1 MKVLLILA
9 VALLHLAAANPNP
22 DTNVDVQVTVN
33 GKPIDVANSGSTGAN
48 IFVQTLP
55 YFHLLV
61 SHHTLQGNYWRFIVF
76 SWKIVNFLTHSLS
89 GNFAETRDWV
99 GLTSCWQAPSEAK
112 PSQVSSKFFLQ
123 KLYAVSQN
131 SVFSQDQKVVVLV
144 IAAFTP
150 VPSASNAL

>member
-1 MKVLLILA
+1 MSIKSRGIQNTEEPHFEVQTTIMKVLLILA

-61 SHHTLQGNYWRFIVF
+61 SHHTLQGNY
-76 SWKIVNFLTHSLS
+76 
-89 GNFAETRDWV
+89 
-99 GLTSCWQAPSEAK
+99 
-112 PSQVSSKFFLQ
+112 
-123 KLYAVSQN
+123 
-131 SVFSQDQKVVVLV
+131 
-144 IAAFTP
+144 
-150 VPSASNAL
+150 